1 MRKKV
6 YFLRTQTMTGRCVL
20 MKQQDFNLS
29 LIRACAVASVIGVH
43 FFLNCGFYDVPSG
56 GYAMMG
62 GIFVR
67 TLLMV
72 CVPLFLLLTGYL
84 QGEKPLS
91 LSYYK
96 KLPGF
101 LATYVLAS
109 LFCQA
114 FRIIALDGS
123 CSPLEWIRG
132 IFWFNMAPYAW
143 YVELYI
149 GLFLLVPFL
158 NVIWRN
164 LPDKRWKLLLVC
176 TILFLSIAP
185 SINVLFYP
193 FGWKLIPEDWEAL
206 YPVAYYFTGCYFR
219 EFQPQYRRAWLLV
232 LAFLAVLSGAI
243 LHVLQADGEPFGYF
257 VLTYWNGACTFV
269 SSACVFLLLRSIP
282 VSSISNK
289 IQRPIGLISSL
300 SLPIFLVS
308 WVPDQLVYGVL
319 NASTNTVPQ
328 RFPWF
333 FLTVF
338 LVLLCSTCVAYVLVR
353 LQALL
358 GRLLSK
364 FIQIG
369 KKGLAH

>member
-1 MRKKV
+1 
-6 YFLRTQTMTGRCVL
+6 
-20 MKQQDFNLS
+20 MKRQDFNLS
-29 LIRACAVASVIGVH
+29 FIRACAVASVIGVH
-43 FFLNCGFYDVPSG
+43 FFLNCGFYDVPSE

-67 TLLMV
+67 TQLMV

-84 QGEKPLS
+84 QGEKRLT

-109 LFCQA
+109 LFCQV

-132 IFWFNMAPYAW
+132 ILWFNMAPYAW

-158 NVIWRN
+158 NVVWHN
-164 LPDKRWKLLLVC
+164 LPNKRWKQLLVC

-185 SINVLFYP
+185 SLNVLFYP
-193 FGWKLIPEDWEAL
+193 FGWKLIPENWEAL
-206 YPVAYYFTGCYFR
+206 YPVAYYFTGCYLR
-219 EFQPQYRRAWLLV
+219 EFQTRFRWPLL
-232 LAFLAVLSGAI
+232 LAVEFLAVLSGAI
-243 LHVLQADGEPFGYF
+243 LHVLQAGGEPFGYF

-269 SSACVFLLLRSIP
+269 SSTCVFLLLRNIP
-282 VSSISNK
+282 MNTAPTY
-289 IQRPIGLISSL
+289 IQRPITLVASL

-308 WVPDQLVYGVL
+308 WVPDQIVYGVL
-319 NASTNTVPQ
+319 KASVDTVAQ

-338 LVLLCSTCVAYVLVR
+338 LVLLSSVCIAYILVR
-353 LQALL
+353 FKALL
-358 GRLLSK
+358 GKLLAKAIRSS
-364 FIQIG
+364 
-369 KKGLAH
+369 KKGPVH